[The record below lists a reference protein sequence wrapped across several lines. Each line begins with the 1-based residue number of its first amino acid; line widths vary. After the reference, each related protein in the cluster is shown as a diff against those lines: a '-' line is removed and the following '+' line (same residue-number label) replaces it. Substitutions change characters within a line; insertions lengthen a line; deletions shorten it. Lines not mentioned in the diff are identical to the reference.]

1 MMIGE
6 MEVIPLAAE
15 SMGVRSMCTSIN
27 TPDLRMVLDPS
38 AALSM
43 RYQLEPH
50 PQEYRTLQQSLEDIF
65 VEVRKA
71 DIVSISHYHF
81 DHVRP
86 GFTDYR
92 YTFGSREELLRMFEG
107 KTVLAKDNRENINPS
122 QRRRGFYFQKD
133 LQGYAEEIKLVDG
146 KELQFGNTVLR
157 FSNPLPHGP
166 EDTHLGFVLSLEIE
180 YDGSRVLFA
189 PDVQGPVVKATLEFI
204 QSVQYDMLIVGGP
217 PIYLRQFTE
226 LDRQTALNSLSV
238 LASSSPIILVDHHL
252 IRSLDWSSW
261 LEPVRTV
268 AEQADC
274 KLVSAADIVG
284 GDYRYLENNRP
295 AIYANEPPNEEFM
308 DWTRATD
315 EYKRA
320 HKPPTL

>member
-1 MMIGE
+1 MIGE

-27 TPDLRMVLDPS
+27 TPDLKIVLDPS

-50 PQEYRTLQQSLEDIF
+50 PQEYRSLQQSLEDIF
-65 VEVRKA
+65 VAVRKA
-71 DIVSISHYHF
+71 DIISISHYHF

-86 GFTDYR
+86 GFTDFR
-92 YTFGSREELLRMFEG
+92 YTLSSKEELQRMFEG
-107 KTVLAKDNRENINPS
+107 KTILAKDNRENINPS

-133 LQGYAEEIKLVDG
+133 LQRIADEIKLVDG
-146 KELQFGNTVLR
+146 VKLQYGNTVLS

-166 EDTHLGFVLSLEIE
+166 EDTHLGFVLSTSIE
-180 YDGSRVLFA
+180 YDGCCVLFA
-189 PDVQGPVVKATLEFI
+189 PDVQGPVVKTTLEYI

-226 LDRQTALNSLSV
+226 LDRQNALNSL
-238 LASSSPIILVDHHL
+238 LDLTSSSPILLVDHHL
-252 IRSLDWSSW
+252 IRSPEWSSW
-261 LEPVRTV
+261 LEPVRKA

-274 KLVSAADIVG
+274 KLVSAADIVAG
-284 GDYRYLENNRP
+284 NYCYLENNRP
-295 AIYANEPPNEEFM
+295 ATYANEPPNEEFM
-308 DWTRATD
+308 NWTKATD

-320 HKPPTL
+320 NKPPTL